1 MAGEIDSTGYY
12 RTAHNDLYQGAAAAK
27 FAVEVL
33 GISSAAAIH
42 DGDPYTEGL
51 ATAFADAFA
60 AHGGDVTAVTAVNK
74 GDTDMVPVLTEVAAG
89 SPEMLFFPIFMPE
102 GGFIV
107 QQVGEVAGLGDVVLM
122 GADGLISE
130 NFMALPE
137 SEGVFMSGPDLDFA
151 GNSNQATG
159 QTGDGFLACLL
170 YTSPSPRD
178 VE

>member
-1 MAGEIDSTGYY
+1 M
-12 RTAHNDLYQGAAAAK
+12 
-27 FAVEVL
+27 
-33 GISSAAAIH
+33 
-42 DGDPYTEGL
+42 
-51 ATAFADAFA
+51 
-60 AHGGDVTAVTAVNK
+60 TAVTAVNK

-130 NFMALPE
+130 NFMELPE

-159 QTGDGFLACLL
+159 QTGDGFLAAYEAEHGETPAAPFWGHAYDATTMLL
-170 YTSPSPRD
+170 DAIAAASHMDGDTLVVDRAGVREYLNLSLIHI
-178 VE
+178 